1 VSDVDDITAIAR
13 GRIEKG
19 SKSFAAAARF
29 FAPDMRASVHLLYCW
44 CRHCDDETDGQELGF
59 APRPGDGPLSERL
72 EALEAETREALAGRA
87 TRPEFIA
94 LSRVVERHAIPHVLP
109 LEHLAG
115 FAMDAAG
122 ARYRTID
129 DTLKYCWHVAGA
141 VGVMMAMVMGARERE
156 TLLRASDLGIAFQLT
171 NIARDIV
178 ADAGA
183 GRIYLPE
190 DWLADEGIAP
200 ETVAASENR
209 QALHLVTVRL
219 LDLADDYY
227 ASAGH
232 GLALLPPRAGLAV
245 AAARSVY
252 RRIGALVRRRGAAA
266 WDRRAIV
273 GPLGKAGAIAE
284 GIAAAAFARAR
295 AAVRPP
301 PPRGELYV
309 PATLGD
315 LDSQAGQGDR
325 TGLKPGRDPRPIAP
339 PSREREQVANMPET
353 FPPPETERPGGGQ

>member
-1 VSDVDDITAIAR
+1 MDDITAIAR

-19 SKSFAAAARF
+19 SRSFAAAARF
-29 FAPDMRASVHLLYCW
+29 FAPEMRASVHLLYCW

-59 APRPGDGPLSERL
+59 APRPGAAPLAGRL
-72 EALEAETREALAGRA
+72 GALEAETREALAGRA

-122 ARYRTID
+122 TRYRTID

-171 NIARDIV
+171 NIARDVI

-183 GRIYLPE
+183 GRVYLPE
-190 DWLADEGIAP
+190 RWLADEGIAP
-200 ETVAASENR
+200 EAVAASENR

-219 LDLADDYY
+219 LDVADDYY

-245 AAARSVY
+245 ATARSVY
-252 RRIGALVRRRGAAA
+252 ARIGALVRRRGAAA

-273 GPLGKAGAIAE
+273 GPLGKAGAVAEAIA
-284 GIAAAAFARAR
+284 ITVHARGR
-295 AAVRPP
+295 AALGPP
-301 PPRGELYV
+301 PPRSGLYV
-309 PATLGD
+309 PAALGD
-315 LDSQAGQGDR
+315 LDAHAGHGDR
-325 TGLKPGRDPRPIAP
+325 TGLKPGQDPHPITP
-339 PSREREQVANMPET
+339 PSRESEQVANMPESV
-353 FPPPETERPGGGQ
+353 PRPETGKPGGGR